1 MNRKSIYS
9 KLIAALLCTSFLY
22 SCTRGATTNT
32 DTSSNTTTEQ
42 TIAAIIGDKSIS
54 TVISEL
60 VSYDEEDSYIDWKN
74 ESPNYIKLNGASAT
88 VEGDGVEVKEST
100 ITITKAG
107 IYVLSG
113 TLTDGQILIDN
124 EDKGIVRLVLNGVDI
139 SNGDNPAIYSKK
151 TGKTIISIEE
161 GTVNTL
167 TDGKEYSLEN
177 SEDEPDA
184 TLFSKN
190 DLTINGSGKL
200 TVNGNY
206 SKGIKTK
213 DDLKITGGDIEV
225 KSVDN
230 GIVGRDLVAVNS
242 GNITINAGGDG
253 IKSTNDTDTTKG
265 FIAIEGGKFNIEAE
279 QDGIQAE
286 TYLLIEDGEF
296 NITAGGGSENAP
308 AKTNNDMGGPGG
320 FGGKQGENTNTQQTS
335 ESSST
340 DDTTSTKGLK
350 ASGEIG
356 IAGGTFNINSA
367 DDSVHTNNSIVIN
380 GGTLSLSAGDDG
392 VHADNILVINDG
404 KIDISKS
411 YEGLEG
417 AVITI
422 NGGDIN
428 IVASD
433 DGINAAGGDDESAQN
448 NAPGQ
453 ANKNNQLVINGGY
466 IMVNA
471 SGDGLD
477 SNGYIYMTNGT
488 VIVSGPTN
496 DGNGALDYDGS
507 FEMTGGLLVA
517 YGSSGMAQATS
528 DSSTQNTIS
537 MIYTSKQQA
546 GTIVHLE
553 DSEGNDIITIA
564 PNKDYQSIVI
574 SSPEIQKDKTYT
586 LYSGGSSTGTAKNGL
601 YTNGKYTNGT
611 KVVDFS
617 ISNSVTWLSE
627 SGVTEARTNQMG
639 PGGGQQGGMKGQ
651 GGKGGMQ
658 GAPTDGQQLPS
669 DGNGTQ
675 NGERPT
681 EGQTSTDGQ
690 QAPTK
695 Q

>member
-22 SCTRGATTNT
+22 SCTRGTTTNT
-32 DTSSNTTTEQ
+32 ETSSNTTTEQ
-42 TIAAIIGDKSIS
+42 TIAAIIGNKSIR
-54 TVISEL
+54 TVIDEL
-60 VSYDEEDSYIDWKN
+60 VSYDEEDSYTDWKN
-74 ESPNYIKLNGASAT
+74 ESPNYIKLNGASVT
-88 VEGDGVEVKEST
+88 VEGDGVEVKDST
-100 ITITKAG
+100 VTITKAG

-113 TLTDGQILIDN
+113 TLTDGQILIHN
-124 EDKGIVRLVLNGVDI
+124 EDKGVVRLVLNGVDI
-139 SNGDNPAIYSKK
+139 TNGDNPAIYSKK
-151 TGKTIISIEE
+151 AGKTIISIEE
-161 GTVNTL
+161 GTVNKL
-167 TDGKEYSLEN
+167 TDGKEYSLED

-200 TVNGNY
+200 IVNGNY

-225 KSVDN
+225 NSVDN

-253 IKSTNDTDTTKG
+253 IKSTNDADTTKG

-320 FGGKQGENTNTQQTS
+320 FGGQQGGNTQQTS

-356 IAGGTFNINSA
+356 ISGGTFNINSA

-380 GGTLSLSAGDDG
+380 GGALSLSAGDDG
-392 VHADNILVINDG
+392 VHADNTLVINDG

-411 YEGLEG
+411 YEGLES

-428 IVASD
+428 IAASD

-453 ANKNNQLVINGGY
+453 ANENNKLVINGGY
-466 IMVNA
+466 IMVDA

-507 FEMTGGLLVA
+507 FEITGGLLVA

-553 DSEGNDIITIA
+553 DSDGKDIITIA

-586 LYSGGSSTGTAKNGL
+586 LYSGGASTGAAKNGL

-639 PGGGQQGGMKGQ
+639 PGGGQEGGMKGQ

-658 GAPTDGQQLPS
+658 GAP
-669 DGNGTQ
+669 NGD
-675 NGERPT
+675 RPT
-681 EGQTSTDGQ
+681 EAQQPQTN
-690 QAPTK
+690 K
-695 Q
+695 

>member
-22 SCTRGATTNT
+22 SCTRGTTTNT
-32 DTSSNTTTEQ
+32 ETSSNTTTEQ
-42 TIAAIIGDKSIS
+42 TIAAIIGNKSIR
-54 TVISEL
+54 TVIDEL
-60 VSYDEEDSYIDWKN
+60 VSYDEEDSYTDWKN

-88 VEGDGVEVKEST
+88 VEGDGVEVKDST

-107 IYVLSG
+107 VYVLSG

-124 EDKGIVRLVLNGVDI
+124 KDKGVVRLVLNGVDI
-139 SNGDNPAIYSKK
+139 TNGDNPAIYSKK
-151 TGKTIISIEE
+151 AGKTIISIEE
-161 GTVNTL
+161 GTVNKL
-167 TDGKEYSLEN
+167 TDGKEYSLED

-184 TLFSKN
+184 SLFSKN

-200 TVNGNY
+200 IVNGNY

-225 KSVDN
+225 NSVDN

-253 IKSTNDTDTTKG
+253 IKSTNDADTTKG

-286 TYLLIEDGEF
+286 TYLLIKDGEF

-320 FGGKQGENTNTQQTS
+320 FGGQQGGNTQQTS

-380 GGTLSLSAGDDG
+380 GGALSLSAGDDG
-392 VHADNILVINDG
+392 VHADNTLVINDG

-411 YEGLEG
+411 YEGLES

-433 DGINAAGGDDESAQN
+433 DGINAAGGDNESAQN

-453 ANKNNQLVINGGY
+453 ANENNKLVINGGY
-466 IMVNA
+466 IMVDA

-496 DGNGALDYDGS
+496 DGDGALDYDGS

-553 DSEGNDIITIA
+553 DSDGKDIITIA

-586 LYSGGSSTGTAKNGL
+586 LYSGGASTGAAKNGL

-658 GAPTDGQQLPS
+658 GAP
-669 DGNGTQ
+669 NGD
-675 NGERPT
+675 RPT
-681 EGQTSTDGQ
+681 EAQQPQTN
-690 QAPTK
+690 K
-695 Q
+695 

>member
-22 SCTRGATTNT
+22 SCTRGTTTNT
-32 DTSSNTTTEQ
+32 ETSSNTTTEQ
-42 TIAAIIGDKSIS
+42 TIAAIIGNKSIR
-54 TVISEL
+54 TVIDEL
-60 VSYDEEDSYIDWKN
+60 VSYDEEDSYTDWKN

-88 VEGDGVEVKEST
+88 VEGDGVEVKDST

-107 IYVLSG
+107 VYVLSG

-124 EDKGIVRLVLNGVDI
+124 KDKGVVRLVLNGVDI
-139 SNGDNPAIYSKK
+139 TNGDNPAIYSKK
-151 TGKTIISIEE
+151 AGKTIISIEE
-161 GTVNTL
+161 GTVNKL
-167 TDGKEYSLEN
+167 TDGKEYSLED

-184 TLFSKN
+184 SLFSKN

-200 TVNGNY
+200 IVNGNY

-225 KSVDN
+225 NSVDN

-253 IKSTNDTDTTKG
+253 IKTTNDADTTKG

-286 TYLLIEDGEF
+286 TYLLIKDGEF

-320 FGGKQGENTNTQQTS
+320 FGGQQGGNTQQTS

-380 GGTLSLSAGDDG
+380 GGALSLSAGDDG
-392 VHADNILVINDG
+392 VHADNTLVINDG

-411 YEGLEG
+411 YEGLES

-433 DGINAAGGDDESAQN
+433 DGINAAGGDNESAQN

-453 ANKNNQLVINGGY
+453 ANENNKLVINGGY
-466 IMVNA
+466 IMVDA

-496 DGNGALDYDGS
+496 DGDGALDYDGS

-553 DSEGNDIITIA
+553 DSDGKDIITIA

-586 LYSGGSSTGTAKNGL
+586 LYSGGASTGAAKNGL

-658 GAPTDGQQLPS
+658 GAP
-669 DGNGTQ
+669 NGD
-675 NGERPT
+675 RPT
-681 EGQTSTDGQ
+681 EAQQPQTN
-690 QAPTK
+690 K
-695 Q
+695 